1 MYRLLLKQNSIMR
14 IRSTIFRIL
23 CLIIA
28 AFIAAEAGAQKKKG
42 EAAVAP
48 DIHAVSKSENLSFP
62 AVPEKQHKFI
72 SDYMLREAQ
81 AIVKQGYKVE
91 TERQG
96 EVIVVTIPASSLF
109 MPNSTEL
116 EVSGQK
122 LLDPFTA
129 YLKTE
134 GRFKMLLAMHS
145 DDTGSASYLEKLT
158 GDRLKAVTSYMEK
171 HYEHPE
177 QIAGYALSD
186 NEPVRPNSNIANR
199 AQNRRLEIYIV
210 PDQELLRQAT
220 KR

>member
-1 MYRLLLKQNSIMR
+1 MR
-14 IRSTIFRIL
+14 IRSA
-23 CLIIA
+23 IIRLFCVLFA
-28 AFIAAEAGAQKKKG
+28 VFIAAEAGAQKKKG
-42 EAAVAP
+42 EPSVAP
-48 DIHAVSKSENLSFP
+48 DMHTATKAENLSFP

-91 TERQG
+91 TERHG
-96 EVIVVTIPASSLF
+96 EVIVVTIPVSSLF

-116 EVSGQK
+116 EISGHK

-134 GRFKMLLAMHS
+134 GRFKVLVAMHS
-145 DDTGSASYLEKLT
+145 DDTGSPSYLEKLT
-158 GDRLKAVTSYMEK
+158 SERLKAIMSYLEK
-171 HYEHPE
+171 HSEHPE
-177 QIAGYALSD
+177 QVAGYALSD
-186 NEPVRPNSNIANR
+186 KEPVRPNSNIANR

-210 PDQELLRQAT
+210 PDEELIKQAA